1 MQTEALLLSPFP
13 EPDQFSLRPYTLHA
27 PFLYSIRATFP
38 AHLTLLGLNR
48 RIFDEEYKSWSSSL
62 CNFLQ

>member
-1 MQTEALLLSPFP
+1 MQTEALLPTPFP

-27 PFLYSIRATFP
+27 PFLYSMRDTFP
-38 AHLTLLGLNR
+38 AHLILLGLNT
-48 RIFDEEYKSWSSSL
+48 RIYYEEYKSWSSSL